1 VLNDEHH
8 GKSTRSINSSG
19 QVDVTDSS
27 PLDKSGL
34 NTVSNT
40 KVNRTESPKEAMVPA
55 VDTQEELDEKMIQE
69 TLAELSKSKSK
80 ESDFPPSAEPAP
92 KIIGQEQFP
101 VVPTAMKS
109 KKGFFNEIAL
119 KELRFVNLAVTAS
132 QTPNLG
138 HNNFNKTA

>member
-1 VLNDEHH
+1 M
-8 GKSTRSINSSG
+8 
-19 QVDVTDSS
+19 
-27 PLDKSGL
+27 
-34 NTVSNT
+34 
-40 KVNRTESPKEAMVPA
+40 A
-55 VDTQEELDEKMIQE
+55 TQEALDERMIQE

-80 ESDFPPSAEPAP
+80 ESDFPLSAEAP
-92 KIIGQEQFP
+92 KIIGQEQASGI
-101 VVPTAMKS
+101 PTALKS

>member
-40 KVNRTESPKEAMVPA
+40 KVNRTESPKEAVVPA
-55 VDTQEELDEKMIQE
+55 VATQELLDERMIQE

-80 ESDFPPSAEPAP
+80 ESDFLKGAEPP
-92 KIIGQEQFP
+92 KIIGQEQVP
-101 VVPTAMKS
+101 VVPTTFKS